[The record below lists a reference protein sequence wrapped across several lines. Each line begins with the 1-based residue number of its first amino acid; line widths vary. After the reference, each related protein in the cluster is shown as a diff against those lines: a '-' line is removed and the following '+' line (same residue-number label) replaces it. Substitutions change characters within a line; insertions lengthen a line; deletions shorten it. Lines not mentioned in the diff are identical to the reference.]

1 MEMLKMT
8 DWNGNDRRGVDPMV
22 KELASKLQM
31 LHGDVSEIKSAL
43 KELTLAI
50 NKLAIIEERQ
60 SAISMSVERAFV
72 AIEKIEIRI
81 TSIEKDAPNNHRV
94 GAWVDRAVFAVIG
107 LAVMFVIENFRGR

>member
-1 MEMLKMT
+1 MLKMN
-8 DWNGNDRRGVDPMV
+8 DWNGNERRGADPMV

-31 LHGDVSEIKSAL
+31 LHGDVADIKSAL
-43 KELTLAI
+43 RELTLAI

-60 SAISMSVERAFV
+60 STISMSVERAFV
-72 AIEKIEIRI
+72 AIEKIEVRLA
-81 TSIEKDAPNNHRV
+81 SIEKDTPNNHRI